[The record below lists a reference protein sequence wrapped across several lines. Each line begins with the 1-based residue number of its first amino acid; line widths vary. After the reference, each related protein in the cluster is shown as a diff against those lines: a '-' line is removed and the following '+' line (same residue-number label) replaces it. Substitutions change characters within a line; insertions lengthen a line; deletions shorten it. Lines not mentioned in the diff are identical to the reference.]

1 MRNAVAHE
9 ESIRRDLEQLWDI
22 KLQHARDRFCKA
34 SAEFHRNLMETG
46 GGAAEGSPAI
56 ESVRRAEAEAFVE
69 YCRVLATFT
78 ELVATGKMPGADRT
92 NLVVMPRGLE

>member
-1 MRNAVAHE
+1 MRSGSSHE
-9 ESIRRDLEQLWDI
+9 ESLRRDLEQLWDL

-46 GGAAEGSPAI
+46 GGAVEGSPAI
-56 ESVRRAEAEAFVE
+56 ESIRRAEAEAFVE

-78 ELVATGKMPGADRT
+78 ELVATGKMSGAQRQ